1 MAKRKTSNSALA
13 TSLLYI
19 IIGVLLIVFRSQTL
33 GWAITVAGAVFVAFG
48 IVDLL
53 RRNYTSG
60 AISLAIG
67 IAILVLGRLAAQVV
81 LLVMGILIAVK
92 GLVALIEALNRK
104 RKNLMLILFAIFSIV
119 VGLMLAFGNGF
130 DIMVLV
136 VGILLTIDGVL
147 GLFSALKK

>member
-60 AISLAIG
+60 AINLAIG

-130 DIMVLV
+130 DIMVLI

>member
-60 AISLAIG
+60 AINLAIG

-130 DIMVLV
+130 DIMVLI

-147 GLFSALKK
+147 GLFSAMKK

>member
-53 RRNYTSG
+53 RRNYTNG
-60 AISLAIG
+60 AINLAIG

-130 DIMVLV
+130 DIMVLI

-147 GLFSALKK
+147 GLFSAMKK

>member
-53 RRNYTSG
+53 RQNYTSG

-130 DIMVLV
+130 DIMVLI

-147 GLFSALKK
+147 GLFSAMKK